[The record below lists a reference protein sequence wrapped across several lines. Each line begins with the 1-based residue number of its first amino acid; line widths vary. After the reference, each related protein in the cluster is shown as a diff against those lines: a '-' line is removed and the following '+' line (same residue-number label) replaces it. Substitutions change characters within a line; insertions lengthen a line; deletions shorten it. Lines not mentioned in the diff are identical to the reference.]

1 MLNEPGTCLGNGLE
15 RECLSY
21 ASKVRRVSP
30 ATADPSRRRSRAG
43 PRLPPAAACGRGGPS
58 LGAHPGAHPERVVA
72 RFFSRWALSGPLL
85 AAEIRAA
92 LPSQLEPSLNFRALY
107 HGARGLCGR
116 FDVCFEALLLF
127 PDCTEW
133 VMIFYILL
141 NTTCALNVGSHCADK
156 LLCLREHNMWSSLNI

>member
-1 MLNEPGTCLGNGLE
+1 MNEPGTCLGNGLE

-58 LGAHPGAHPERVVA
+58 SVA
-72 RFFSRWALSGPLL
+72 VGRHRSRPCGRGGPSSL

-107 HGARGLCGR
+107 LGARGLCGR